1 VPRLIVEARCHN
13 GRVDR
18 SVAVRASL
26 IQGGSLAALAVAL
39 AVALPRSFFEDWG
52 WAAGPG
58 VWAVCAGIVAI
69 ALRLPMAPVLA
80 GAAVAG
86 LASLIGVVSGVHWAG
101 APLGVILF
109 GLWCGRLAIDVRAS
123 QAAAG

>member
-1 VPRLIVEARCHN
+1 M
-13 GRVDR
+13 DR
-18 SVAVRASL
+18 SVALRASL
-26 IQGGSLAALAVAL
+26 IQGGSLAVLAVAL

-58 VWAVCAGIVAI
+58 VWAVCAGIAAI
-69 ALRLPMAPVLA
+69 ALRLPMVPVLA

-101 APLGVILF
+101 APIGVILF
-109 GLWCGRLAIDVRAS
+109 GLWCGRLAADERAS